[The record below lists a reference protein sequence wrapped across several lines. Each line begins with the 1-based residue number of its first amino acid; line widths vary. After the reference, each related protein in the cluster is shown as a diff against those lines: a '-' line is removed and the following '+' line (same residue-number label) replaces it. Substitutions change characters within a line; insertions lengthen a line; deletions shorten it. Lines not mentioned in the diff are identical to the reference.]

1 MTIDEYNKRLKLHGI
16 LSGVLLASVIGLGIY
31 FLYDFLTNKPI
42 NIKDDLCTRLF
53 LEAKGEQPELETYI
67 ISSNYL
73 IALMPPD
80 IKTDIIASKIIFEE
94 SGGVHDTWGDLDYK
108 YPAYGICQMQKRTF
122 IWLAEKAGEPYLE
135 WKNREDQI
143 FLLKW
148 SINNGYCS
156 LWSTCPLEI

>member
-16 LSGVLLASVIGLGIY
+16 LVGILLAIIIGLGIY
-31 FLYDFLTNKPI
+31 SFCDFLNVQPI
-42 NIKDDLCTRLF
+42 IKDDLTGRLF

-73 IALMPPD
+73 IALMPTD
-80 IKTDIIASKIIFEE
+80 IKTDLIASKIIFEE
-94 SGGVHDTWGDLDYK
+94 SGGVHETWGDLDYK
-108 YPAYGICQMQKRTF
+108 YPAYGICQMQERTF
-122 IWLAEKAGEPYLE
+122 YWLAEKVGRTDLD
-135 WKNREDQI
+135 WKNKEDQI